1 MSLNQTAPLQG
12 ANTGYGG
19 QAMGQ
24 YEPLSVPV
32 TSKTAY
38 RAVTGVISR
47 GHVIT
52 IAKGGADDGKIRIAT
67 SGDIGPFG
75 MCYKDKASSDVR
87 VEFISAQIGFIGYLK
102 ADGAIKPGASVKP
115 STSTNGEVV
124 AAVVGGT
131 ADDSSDEIVGTF
143 ISKADE
149 VSKSGSGVYVPS
161 DAADGDIIRVAFA
174 GTRGEIF

>member
-1 MSLNQTAPLQG
+1 MSLNQTAPVG
-12 ANTGYGG
+12 AAGLGG
-19 QAMGQ
+19 VIAGQ

-38 RAVTGVISR
+38 RAMTGVLTR
-47 GHVIT
+47 GNVIT
-52 IAKGGADDGKIRIAT
+52 IEKGGGNDAKIRIVT

-75 MCYKDKASSDVR
+75 MCYKDKTSSDVR
-87 VEFISAQIGFIGYLK
+87 VEFISMQTGFIGYVV

-115 STSTNGEVV
+115 STATDGQVV

-131 ADDSSDEIVGTF
+131 ADDSSDEIVGTY
-143 ISKADE
+143 ISKAIE